1 MSDLYIGYISYY
13 VKNLGQLVSKKEWK
27 DYLMKYIGKEP
38 SKTPVKNLKVLAIKL
53 YYIHFIDLSLCMSD
67 NVLLKTG
74 KSNKQL
80 KEILEGLNEFR
91 EKHDLPELS
100 VVHYTSD
107 ADIIKHM
114 KKFQES
120 QGVLTSIM
128 GTYENVVTKKKTT
141 TKANPKKKTP
151 SKNVESKVS
160 GRMQPGKGI
169 GQKVVKKTQKTKLSG
184 ACSEYT
190 MIQLRKMAQDKNITG
205 RSKMN
210 KEDLCKAL
218 KL

>member
-1 MSDLYIGYISYY
+1 MTDPYIGYISYY

-27 DYLMKYIGKEP
+27 NYLIKYVGKEP
-38 SKTPVKNLKVLAIKL
+38 SKAPVKNLKVLAIKL
-53 YYIHFIDLSLCMSD
+53 YYIHFIDLSLCLSD
-67 NVLLKTG
+67 DALLKTK

-91 EKHDLPELS
+91 EKHGLPELS
-100 VVHYTSD
+100 VVHYTNESE
-107 ADIIKHM
+107 IVKHM

-120 QGVLTSIM
+120 HGILTSIV
-128 GTYENVVTKKKTT
+128 GTPEKVAIKKKAT
-141 TKANPKKKTP
+141 TKAIPKKKSPIKTAEP
-151 SKNVESKVS
+151 KGS
-160 GRMQPGKGI
+160 GRMQPGKGL
-169 GQKVVKKTQKTKLSG
+169 GQKVVKKSKISA
-184 ACSEYT
+184 ACSDYT
-190 MIQLRKMAQDKNITG
+190 MVQLRKMAQDKNIAG